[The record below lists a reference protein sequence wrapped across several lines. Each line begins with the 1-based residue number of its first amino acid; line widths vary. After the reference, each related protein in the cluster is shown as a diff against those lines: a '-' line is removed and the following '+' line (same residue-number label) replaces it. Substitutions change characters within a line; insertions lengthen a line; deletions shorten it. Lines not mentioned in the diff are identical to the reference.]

1 LLSTMTTTTTSAKT
15 TAESLTQQSSSLAK
29 MIRSPMVPHVAFW
42 TFGLFFKF
50 VFPKSFQWLAYDSIT
65 TLLLSVWYPLCATIS
80 LIHRDEKSRN
90 SHDGRETESL
100 QMERQFWI
108 EYWSVGFA
116 TVQFFY
122 QFLLLVPSLQQMGR
136 YDYPRLPVVL
146 SEMKLLFYVWI
157 FAMDTLLVRFQQ
169 YLGEPERNE
178 NWKKFVP
185 LTFLTQAVGP
195 RLMRVQMAISEQISR
210 DTWHRLIQRKAQRVL
225 ELMVVFQ
232 FLEEESMS
240 YLLQLMDE
248 GRSLLLLSVFAV
260 LPSSLCQLG
269 TLYAQLIFPGARSLA
284 ARGNAME
291 ILSLKYWVLN
301 SVLSLFLAGT
311 WWLWWCI
318 PFSTQLILGIRCF
331 ATFPSTINHHYSG
344 VEQELITFGILKGEP
359 KLAVRQTKTV
369 QALRAVVKR
378 LPRDRQA
385 SSFQFE
391 LDDNE
396 SDSETKDGDDDSSVG
411 SVDTTESEEER
422 RRQRRREKRAKKR
435 LLKQQKLAGSNSSR
449 PPPLLSE
456 SFISKYANDDEND
469 ANTQRE
475 NGFIDNDVQYSSFI
489 NSNTS
494 CESQSDGNVI
504 DLTNSGSNDKEQRDA
519 RNAARYPTSIPKPS
533 TRSGSSDNEDL
544 TVGSSYFSSQIQ
556 SGKITPIHI
565 ATPTE
570 TVVGEVEVQVRAS
583 IAQSVSDRSKRTP
596 LFPATHPRSFGANLE
611 MPSASYETPQTSND
625 ANDTTDSGFGI
636 SDVDSN
642 ADEVN
647 ESFESWAP
655 SNEESSAA
663 KTVETSV
670 EEEEVVSAPRRSSRL
685 QQLREWQDQRQN
697 EEETKETKKKKKSFK
712 SKPRPEGPREEEKSS
727 DKKTKKSSKK
737 SSGIFV
743 DKGEKKW
750 KETSPKKSKK
760 SKTPTK
766 EAADTKSTEASVEK
780 KAKKKSPKKSKKKSE
795 APLEPGESSRS
806 SSASPQKTTKSKTK
820 KVPNSKKK
828 KAREASPGVLGGILG
843 RK

>member
-1 LLSTMTTTTTSAKT
+1 
-15 TAESLTQQSSSLAK
+15 
-29 MIRSPMVPHVAFW
+29 MIRSPVVPHVAFW
-42 TFGLFFKF
+42 TVGILVKFLFP
-50 VFPKSFQWLAYDSIT
+50 VSFQWLAYDSIT
-65 TLLLSVWYPLCATIS
+65 TMLLSVWYPLCATIS

-90 SHDGRETESL
+90 SQDGGETESL

-108 EYWSVGFA
+108 EYWSVGFS

-122 QFLLLVPSLQQMGR
+122 QFLLLVPSLQQVGR

-146 SEMKLLFYVWI
+146 SEVKLLFFVWI
-157 FAMDTLLVRFQQ
+157 FAMDTLLVQYQQ
-169 YLGEPERNE
+169 FLGEPERNVS
-178 NWKKFVP
+178 WKKFVP
-185 LTFLTQAVGP
+185 LRFLTKAIGP

-210 DTWHRLIQRKAQRVL
+210 DTWHRLIQRKAQRIL

-240 YLLQLMDE
+240 YLLKLMDE

-284 ARGNAME
+284 ARGNEME

-301 SVLSLFLAGT
+301 SILSLFLAGT
-311 WWLWWCI
+311 WWIWWCI
-318 PFSTQLILGIRCF
+318 PFSTQLILGVRCF

-359 KLAVRQTKTV
+359 KLAVRQTRTV

-391 LDDNE
+391 IDDNE
-396 SDSETKDGDDDSSVG
+396 SDSETKGEEDDSSVG

-422 RRQRRREKRAKKR
+422 RRRRRREKRAKKR

-469 ANTQRE
+469 ANAQQE
-475 NGFIDNDVQYSSFI
+475 NNFIDNDVQYSSFI

-494 CESQSDGNVI
+494 GESQSDSNVI
-504 DLTNSGSNDKEQRDA
+504 DLTNYESNEKEQRDA
-519 RNAARYPTSIPKPS
+519 RNAARYPTSIPKAS
-533 TRSGSSDNEDL
+533 NRSGSSDNEDL
-544 TVGSSYFSSQIQ
+544 TIGSSYSSSQIQ

-583 IAQSVSDRSKRTP
+583 TAQSASDRNKRTP
-596 LFPATHPRSFGANLE
+596 LFPATHPRSFGSNLE
-611 MPSASYETPQTSND
+611 MPSASYETPQTLND
-625 ANDTTDSGFGI
+625 GNETTDS
-636 SDVDSN
+636 DSN
-642 ADEVN
+642 IDEAN
-647 ESFESWAP
+647 QSFESWAP

-663 KTVETSV
+663 
-670 EEEEVVSAPRRSSRL
+670 EEEEVISAPRRSSRL
-685 QQLREWQDQRQN
+685 QQLREWQDQKRK
-697 EEETKETKKKKKSFK
+697 EVETTKKKKKSSK
-712 SKPRPEGPREEEKSS
+712 SKPRPEGPREEETTA
-727 DKKTKKSSKK
+727 KKTIKSGKKTSA
-737 SSGIFV
+737 FLV

-750 KETSPKKSKK
+750 KEAPPKKSKK
-760 SKTPTK
+760 PKTPTK
-766 EAADTKSTEASVEK
+766 EGADSKSTEASVEK

-795 APLEPGESSRS
+795 APLEPEGESSRS
-806 SSASPQKTTKSKTK
+806 STSSPRKTTKSKTK

-828 KAREASPGVLGGILG
+828 KTREASPGVLGGILG